1 MGRWSTKYLFR
12 IERGVHMNKLALK
25 KLLQAKQLEYEAIK
39 EIMLEA
45 MRAHV
50 ELAEEEALSFIK
62 EVAWT
67 MFWKDDSRES
77 ADAEGVRSK
86 ANNQSYNSEKE
97 NQDINNKDIK
107 QSTRAN
113 GRSKKIKIDFSE
125 G

>member
-1 MGRWSTKYLFR
+1 
-12 IERGVHMNKLALK
+12 MNKLALK

-39 EIMLEA
+39 EIMPEG

-67 MFWKDDSRES
+67 MFWKDDSR
-77 ADAEGVRSK
+77 
-86 ANNQSYNSEKE
+86 
-97 NQDINNKDIK
+97 
-107 QSTRAN
+107 AN
-113 GRSKKIKIDFSE
+113 GRSKKIEIDFSE

>member
-1 MGRWSTKYLFR
+1 
-12 IERGVHMNKLALK
+12 MNKLALK

-39 EIMLEA
+39 EIMPEG

-50 ELAEEEALSFIK
+50 ELVEEEALSFIK

-67 MFWKDDSRES
+67 MFWKDDFRET
-77 ADAEGVRSK
+77 ADAEGARNNG
-86 ANNQSYNSEKE
+86 NNQSYTTAKEK
-97 NQDINNKDIK
+97 QGITNKDIK
-107 QSTRAN
+107 QGTRAN

>member
-1 MGRWSTKYLFR
+1 
-12 IERGVHMNKLALK
+12 MNKLALK

-39 EIMLEA
+39 EMMPEA

-67 MFWKDDSRES
+67 IFWKDDFGES

-97 NQDINNKDIK
+97 KQDITNKDIK

-113 GRSKKIKIDFSE
+113 GRSKKIEIDFSE

>member
-1 MGRWSTKYLFR
+1 
-12 IERGVHMNKLALK
+12 MNKLALK

-50 ELAEEEALSFIK
+50 ELAEEETLSFIK